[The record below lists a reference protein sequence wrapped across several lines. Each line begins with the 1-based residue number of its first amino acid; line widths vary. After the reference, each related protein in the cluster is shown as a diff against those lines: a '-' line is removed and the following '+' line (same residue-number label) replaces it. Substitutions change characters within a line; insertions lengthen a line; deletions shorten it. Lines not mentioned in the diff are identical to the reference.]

1 MFNGLGTAMI
11 TPFDENGA
19 VDFPALEKIVDG
31 QLKGKVDALF
41 VCGTTGEPPTM
52 NASEREKV
60 VSAVIE
66 QVNGRIPVFVGTG
79 SNDCA
84 HAVELSKQAQAM
96 GANGVLAVTPYY
108 NKCTQEGLYL
118 YYKAINDAIDI
129 PIVAY
134 NVPGRTGVNMK
145 PETVEKLTSLSN
157 VRGVKEASGNIAQ
170 ILETSRRI
178 RGSQINLYSG
188 DDCIAVP
195 IMSVGGSGLISVA
208 SNAIPSV
215 MSEMIHAW
223 LDGDHAKALEM
234 QMKYQPF
241 FDAMFFE
248 VNPIPVKT
256 ACALL
261 GMCKPYMRLPLTTL
275 TQDNTAKLEKTMKD
289 LAIL

>member
-1 MFNGLGTAMI
+1 MFKGLGTAMI
-11 TPFDENGA
+11 TPFDADGA
-19 VDFPALEKIVDG
+19 VDYSALEKIVDG
-31 QLKGKVDALF
+31 QLKGNVDALF

-52 NASEREKV
+52 NAAEREKV
-60 VSAVIE
+60 IKSVID
-66 QVNGRIPVFVGTG
+66 QVNGKIPVFVGTG

-84 HAVELSKQAQAM
+84 HAVELSKHAQEM
-96 GANGVLAVTPYY
+96 GADGVLAVTPYY
-108 NKCTQEGLYL
+108 NKCTQDGLYL

-145 PETVEKLTSLSN
+145 SETVERLTSLKN
-157 VRGVKEASGNIAQ
+157 VKGVKEASGNIAQ

-208 SNAIPSV
+208 SNAIPSI

-223 LDGDHAKALEM
+223 LDGDHAKALGM

-241 FDAMFFE
+241 FDAMFLE

-261 GMCKPYMRLPLTTL
+261 DMCKPYMRLPLTTL
-275 TQDNTAKLEKTMKD
+275 TDGNREKLEKIMKD

>member
-1 MFNGLGTAMI
+1 MFKGLGTAMI
-11 TPFDENGA
+11 TPFDADGA
-19 VDFPALEKIVDG
+19 VDYSALEKIVDG
-31 QLKGKVDALF
+31 QLKGNVDALF

-52 NASEREKV
+52 NAVEREKV
-60 VSAVIE
+60 IKSVIE
-66 QVNGRIPVFVGTG
+66 QVNGKISVFVGTG

-84 HAVELSKQAQAM
+84 HAVELSKHAQEM
-96 GANGVLAVTPYY
+96 GADGVLAVTPYY
-108 NKCTQEGLYL
+108 NKCTQDGLYL

-145 PETVEKLTSLSN
+145 SETVERLTSLKN
-157 VRGVKEASGNIAQ
+157 VKGVKEASGNIAQ

-208 SNAIPSV
+208 SNAIPSI

-223 LDGDHAKALEM
+223 LDGDHAKALDM

-241 FDAMFFE
+241 FEAMFLE

-261 GMCKPYMRLPLTTL
+261 DMCKPYMRLPLTTL
-275 TQDNTAKLEKTMKD
+275 TDGNREKLEKIMKD

>member
-1 MFNGLGTAMI
+1 MFKGLGTAMI
-11 TPFDENGA
+11 TPFDASGA
-19 VDFPALEKIVDG
+19 VDYPALEKIVDS
-31 QLKGKVDALF
+31 QLNGEVDALF

-52 NASEREKV
+52 SAEEREKV
-60 VSAVIE
+60 VKSVIE

-96 GANGVLAVTPYY
+96 GADGVLAVTPYY

-145 PETVEKLTSLSN
+145 PETVEKLTTLKN

-208 SNAIPSV
+208 SNAVPAL

-223 LDGDHAKALEM
+223 LDGDHAKALDM

-241 FDAMFFE
+241 FDAMFLE

-261 GMCKPYMRLPLTTL
+261 NMCGPYMRLPLTVL
-275 TQDNTAKLEKTMKD
+275 TDDNKAKLEKIMKD

>member
-1 MFNGLGTAMI
+1 MFKGLGTAMI
-11 TPFDENGA
+11 TPFDADGE
-19 VDFPALEKIVDG
+19 VDYSALEKIVDC
-31 QLKGKVDALF
+31 QLKGNVDALF

-52 NASEREKV
+52 NAAEREKV
-60 VSAVIE
+60 IKSVID
-66 QVNGRIPVFVGTG
+66 QVNGKIPVFVGTG

-84 HAVELSKQAQAM
+84 HAVELSKHAQEM
-96 GANGVLAVTPYY
+96 GADGVLAVTPYY
-108 NKCTQEGLYL
+108 NKCTQDGLYL

-145 PETVEKLTSLSN
+145 SETVERLTSLKN
-157 VRGVKEASGNIAQ
+157 VKGVKEASGNIAQ

-208 SNAIPSV
+208 SNAIPSI

-223 LDGDHAKALEM
+223 LDGDHAKALGM

-241 FDAMFFE
+241 FEAMFLE

-261 GMCKPYMRLPLTTL
+261 DMCKPYMRLPLTTL
-275 TQDNTAKLEKTMKD
+275 TDGNREKLEKIMKD

>member
-1 MFNGLGTAMI
+1 MFKGLGTAMI
-11 TPFDENGA
+11 TPFDADGA
-19 VDFPALEKIVDG
+19 VDYSALEKIVDS
-31 QLKGKVDALF
+31 QLNGNVDALF

-52 NASEREKV
+52 NAAEREKV
-60 VSAVIE
+60 IKSVID
-66 QVNGRIPVFVGTG
+66 QVNGKIPVFVGTG

-84 HAVELSKQAQAM
+84 HAVELSKHAQEM
-96 GANGVLAVTPYY
+96 GADGVLAVTPYY
-108 NKCTQEGLYL
+108 NKCTQDGLYL

-145 PETVEKLTSLSN
+145 SETVERLTSLKN
-157 VRGVKEASGNIAQ
+157 VKGVKEASGNIAQ

-208 SNAIPSV
+208 SNAIPSI

-223 LDGDHAKALEM
+223 LDGDHAKALDM

-241 FDAMFFE
+241 FEAMFLE

-261 GMCKPYMRLPLTTL
+261 DMCKPYMRLPLTTL
-275 TQDNTAKLEKTMKD
+275 TDGNREKLEKIMKD

>member
-1 MFNGLGTAMI
+1 MFKGLGTAMI
-11 TPFDENGA
+11 TPFDASGA
-19 VDFPALEKIVDG
+19 VDYPALEKIVDS
-31 QLKGKVDALF
+31 QLNGKVDALF

-52 NASEREKV
+52 SADEREKV
-60 VSAVIE
+60 VKSVIE

-96 GANGVLAVTPYY
+96 GADGVLAVTPYY

-145 PETVEKLTSLSN
+145 PETVEKLTTLKN

-208 SNAIPSV
+208 SNAVPAL

-223 LDGDHAKALEM
+223 LDGDHAKALDM

-241 FDAMFFE
+241 FDAMFLE

-261 GMCKPYMRLPLTTL
+261 NMCGPYMRLPLTVL
-275 TQDNTAKLEKTMKD
+275 TDDNKAKLEKIMKD

>member
-1 MFNGLGTAMI
+1 MFKGLGTAMI
-11 TPFDENGA
+11 TPFDADGA
-19 VDFPALEKIVDG
+19 VDYSALEKIVDC
-31 QLKGKVDALF
+31 QLKGNVDALF

-52 NASEREKV
+52 NAAEREKV
-60 VSAVIE
+60 IKSVID
-66 QVNGRIPVFVGTG
+66 QVNGKIPVFVGTG

-84 HAVELSKQAQAM
+84 HAVELSKHAQKM
-96 GANGVLAVTPYY
+96 GADGVLAVTPYY
-108 NKCTQEGLYL
+108 NKCTQDGLYL

-145 PETVEKLTSLSN
+145 SATVERLTSLKN
-157 VRGVKEASGNIAQ
+157 VKGVKEASGNIAQ

-208 SNAIPSV
+208 SNAIPSI

-223 LDGDHAKALEM
+223 LDGDHAKALDM

-241 FDAMFFE
+241 FEAMFLE

-261 GMCKPYMRLPLTTL
+261 DMCKPYMRLPLTTL
-275 TQDNTAKLEKTMKD
+275 TDGNREKLEKIMKD

>member
-1 MFNGLGTAMI
+1 MFKGLGTAMI
-11 TPFDENGA
+11 TPFDADGA
-19 VDFPALEKIVDG
+19 VDYSALEKIVDS
-31 QLKGKVDALF
+31 QLKGNVDALF

-52 NASEREKV
+52 NAAEREKV
-60 VSAVIE
+60 IKSVID
-66 QVNGRIPVFVGTG
+66 QVNGKIPVFVGTG

-84 HAVELSKQAQAM
+84 HAVELSKHAQEM
-96 GANGVLAVTPYY
+96 GADGVLAVTPYY
-108 NKCTQEGLYL
+108 NKCTQDGLYL

-145 PETVEKLTSLSN
+145 SETVERLTSLKN
-157 VRGVKEASGNIAQ
+157 VKGVKEASGNIAQ

-208 SNAIPSV
+208 SNAIPSI

-223 LDGDHAKALEM
+223 LDGDHAKALDM

-241 FDAMFFE
+241 FEAMFLE

-261 GMCKPYMRLPLTTL
+261 DMCKPYMRLPLTTL
-275 TQDNTAKLEKTMKD
+275 TDGNREKLEKIMKD

>member
-1 MFNGLGTAMI
+1 MFKGLGTAMI
-11 TPFDENGA
+11 TPFDADGA
-19 VDFPALEKIVDG
+19 VDYSALEKIVDG
-31 QLKGKVDALF
+31 QLKGNVDALF

-52 NASEREKV
+52 SASERDKV
-60 VSAVIE
+60 VRSVIE
-66 QVNGRIPVFVGTG
+66 QVNGKIPVFVGTG

-84 HAVELSKQAQAM
+84 HAVELSKHAQAI
-96 GANGVLAVTPYY
+96 GADGVLAVTPYY
-108 NKCTQEGLYL
+108 NKCTQEGLHL

-129 PIVAY
+129 PVVAY

-157 VRGVKEASGNIAQ
+157 IRGVKEASGNIAQ

-195 IMSVGGSGLISVA
+195 IMSVGASGLISVA
-208 SNAIPSV
+208 SNAIPATV
-215 MSEMIHAW
+215 SEMIHAW
-223 LDGDHAKALEM
+223 LDGNVAKALDM
-234 QMKYQPF
+234 QMKYKPF
-241 FDAMFFE
+241 FDAMFLE

-261 GMCKPYMRLPLTTL
+261 GMCEPYMRLPLTTL
-275 TQDNTAKLEKTMKD
+275 TDGNRQTLEKIMKD

>member
-1 MFNGLGTAMI
+1 MVKGLGTAMI
-11 TPFDENGA
+11 TPFDADGA
-19 VDFPALEKIVDG
+19 VDYSALEKIVDG
-31 QLKGKVDALF
+31 QLKGNVDALF

-52 NASEREKV
+52 NAAEREKV
-60 VSAVIE
+60 IKSVID
-66 QVNGRIPVFVGTG
+66 QVNGKIPVFVGTG

-84 HAVELSKQAQAM
+84 HAVELSKHAQEM
-96 GANGVLAVTPYY
+96 GADGVLAVTPYY
-108 NKCTQEGLYL
+108 NKCTQDGLYL

-145 PETVEKLTSLSN
+145 SETVERLTSLKN
-157 VRGVKEASGNIAQ
+157 VKGVKEASGNIAQ

-208 SNAIPSV
+208 SNAIPSI

-223 LDGDHAKALEM
+223 LDGDHAKALDM

-241 FDAMFFE
+241 FEAMFLE

-261 GMCKPYMRLPLTTL
+261 DMCKPYMRLPLTTL
-275 TQDNTAKLEKTMKD
+275 TDGNREKLEKIMKD

>member
-1 MFNGLGTAMI
+1 MFKGLGTAMI
-11 TPFDENGA
+11 TPFDADGA
-19 VDFPALEKIVDG
+19 VDYSALEKIVDG
-31 QLKGKVDALF
+31 QLKGNVDALF

-52 NASEREKV
+52 NAAEREKV
-60 VSAVIE
+60 IKSVID
-66 QVNGRIPVFVGTG
+66 QVNGKIPVFVGTG

-84 HAVELSKQAQAM
+84 HAVELSKHAQEM
-96 GANGVLAVTPYY
+96 GADGVLAVTPYY
-108 NKCTQEGLYL
+108 NKCTQDGLYL

-145 PETVEKLTSLSN
+145 SETVERLTSLKN
-157 VRGVKEASGNIAQ
+157 VKGVKEASGNIAQ

-208 SNAIPSV
+208 SNAIPSI

-223 LDGDHAKALEM
+223 LDGDHAKALDM

-241 FDAMFFE
+241 FEAMFLE

-261 GMCKPYMRLPLTTL
+261 DMCKPYMRLPLTTL
-275 TQDNTAKLEKTMKD
+275 TDGNREKLEKIMKN

>member
-31 QLKGKVDALF
+31 QLKGKVDVLF

-79 SNDCA
+79 NNDCA

-195 IMSVGGSGLISVA
+195 IMSIGGSGLISVA

-223 LDGDHAKALEM
+223 LDGDHAKALDM

-241 FDAMFFE
+241 FDAMFLE

>member
-1 MFNGLGTAMI
+1 MFKGLGTAMI
-11 TPFDENGA
+11 TPFDADGA
-19 VDFPALEKIVDG
+19 VDYSALEKIVDG
-31 QLKGKVDALF
+31 QLKGNVDALF

-52 NASEREKV
+52 NAAEREKV
-60 VSAVIE
+60 IKSVID
-66 QVNGRIPVFVGTG
+66 QVNGKIPVFVGTG

-84 HAVELSKQAQAM
+84 HAVELSKHAQEI
-96 GANGVLAVTPYY
+96 GADGVLAVTPYY
-108 NKCTQEGLYL
+108 NKCTQDGLYL

-145 PETVEKLTSLSN
+145 SETVERLTSLKN
-157 VRGVKEASGNIAQ
+157 VKGVKEASGNIAQ

-208 SNAIPSV
+208 SNAIPSI

-223 LDGDHAKALEM
+223 LDGDHAKALDM

-241 FDAMFFE
+241 FEAMFLE

-261 GMCKPYMRLPLTTL
+261 DMCKPYMRLPLTTL
-275 TQDNTAKLEKTMKD
+275 TDGNREKLEKIMKD

>member
-1 MFNGLGTAMI
+1 MFKGLGTAMI
-11 TPFDENGA
+11 TPFNADGA
-19 VDFPALEKIVDG
+19 VDYSALEKIVDS
-31 QLKGKVDALF
+31 QLKGNVDALF

-52 NASEREKV
+52 NAAEREKV
-60 VSAVIE
+60 IKSVID
-66 QVNGRIPVFVGTG
+66 QVNGKIPVFVGTG

-84 HAVELSKQAQAM
+84 HAVELSKHAQEM
-96 GANGVLAVTPYY
+96 GADGVLAVTPYY
-108 NKCTQEGLYL
+108 NKCTQDGLYL

-145 PETVEKLTSLSN
+145 SETVERLTSLKN
-157 VRGVKEASGNIAQ
+157 VKGVKEASGNIAQ

-208 SNAIPSV
+208 SNAIPSI

-223 LDGDHAKALEM
+223 LDGDHAKALDM

-241 FDAMFFE
+241 FDAMFLE

-261 GMCKPYMRLPLTTL
+261 DMCKPYMRLPLTTL
-275 TQDNTAKLEKTMKD
+275 TDGNREKLEKIMKD

>member
-1 MFNGLGTAMI
+1 MFKGLGTAMI
-11 TPFDENGA
+11 TPFDADGA
-19 VDFPALEKIVDG
+19 VDYSALEIIVDG
-31 QLKGKVDALF
+31 QLKGNVDALF

-52 NASEREKV
+52 NAAEREKV
-60 VSAVIE
+60 IKSVID
-66 QVNGRIPVFVGTG
+66 QVNGKIPVFVGTG

-84 HAVELSKQAQAM
+84 HAVELSKHAQEM
-96 GANGVLAVTPYY
+96 GADGVLAVTPYY
-108 NKCTQEGLYL
+108 NKCTQDGLYL

-145 PETVEKLTSLSN
+145 SETVERLTSLKN
-157 VRGVKEASGNIAQ
+157 VKGVKEASGNIAQ

-208 SNAIPSV
+208 SNAIPSI

-223 LDGDHAKALEM
+223 LDGDHAKALDM

-241 FDAMFFE
+241 FEAMFLE

-261 GMCKPYMRLPLTTL
+261 DMCKPYMRLPLTTL
-275 TQDNTAKLEKTMKD
+275 TDGNREKLEKIMKD

>member
-1 MFNGLGTAMI
+1 MFKGLGTAMI
-11 TPFDENGA
+11 TPFDADGA
-19 VDFPALEKIVDG
+19 VDYSALEKIVDG
-31 QLKGKVDALF
+31 QLKGNVDALF

-52 NASEREKV
+52 NAAERET
-60 VSAVIE
+60 VIKSVID
-66 QVNGRIPVFVGTG
+66 QVNGKIPVFVGTG

-84 HAVELSKQAQAM
+84 HAVELSKHAQEM
-96 GANGVLAVTPYY
+96 GADGVLAVTPYY
-108 NKCTQEGLYL
+108 NKCTQDGLYL

-145 PETVEKLTSLSN
+145 SETVERLTSLKN
-157 VRGVKEASGNIAQ
+157 VKGVKEASGNIAQ

-208 SNAIPSV
+208 SNAIPSI

-223 LDGDHAKALEM
+223 LDGDHAKALDM

-241 FDAMFFE
+241 FEAMFLE
-248 VNPIPVKT
+248 VNPIAVKT

-261 GMCKPYMRLPLTTL
+261 DMCKPYMRLPLTTL
-275 TQDNTAKLEKTMKD
+275 TDGNREKLEKIMKD

>member
-1 MFNGLGTAMI
+1 MFKGLGTAMI
-11 TPFDENGA
+11 TPFDADGA
-19 VDFPALEKIVDG
+19 VDYSALEKIVDG
-31 QLKGKVDALF
+31 QLKGNVDALF

-52 NASEREKV
+52 NAAEREKV
-60 VSAVIE
+60 IKSVID
-66 QVNGRIPVFVGTG
+66 QVNGKIPVFVGTG

-84 HAVELSKQAQAM
+84 HAVELSKHAQEM
-96 GANGVLAVTPYY
+96 GADGVLAVTPYY
-108 NKCTQEGLYL
+108 NKCTQDGLYL

-145 PETVEKLTSLSN
+145 SETVERLTSLKN
-157 VRGVKEASGNIAQ
+157 VKGVKEASGNIAQ

-208 SNAIPSV
+208 SNAIPSI

-223 LDGDHAKALEM
+223 LDGDHAKALDM

-241 FDAMFFE
+241 FDAMFLE

-261 GMCKPYMRLPLTTL
+261 DMCKPYMRLPLTTL
-275 TQDNTAKLEKTMKD
+275 TDGNRDKLEKIMKD

>member
-1 MFNGLGTAMI
+1 MFKGLGTAMI
-11 TPFDENGA
+11 TPFDADGA
-19 VDFPALEKIVDG
+19 VDYSALEKIVDG
-31 QLKGKVDALF
+31 QLKGNVDALF

-52 NASEREKV
+52 NAAEREKV
-60 VSAVIE
+60 IKSVIE
-66 QVNGRIPVFVGTG
+66 QVNGKIPVFVGTG

-84 HAVELSKQAQAM
+84 HAVELSKHAQEM
-96 GANGVLAVTPYY
+96 GADGVLAVTPYY
-108 NKCTQEGLYL
+108 NKCTQDGLYL

-145 PETVEKLTSLSN
+145 SETVERLTSLKN

-208 SNAIPSV
+208 SNAIPSI
-215 MSEMIHAW
+215 MSEMIHSW
-223 LDGDHAKALEM
+223 LDGDHAKALDM

-241 FDAMFFE
+241 FDAMFLE

-261 GMCKPYMRLPLTTL
+261 DMCKPYMRLPLTTL
-275 TQDNTAKLEKTMKD
+275 TESNREKLEKIMKD

>member
-1 MFNGLGTAMI
+1 MFKGLGTAMI
-11 TPFDENGA
+11 TPFDADGA
-19 VDFPALEKIVDG
+19 VDYSALEKIVDG
-31 QLKGKVDALF
+31 QLKGNVDALF

-52 NASEREKV
+52 NAAEREKV
-60 VSAVIE
+60 IKSVID
-66 QVNGRIPVFVGTG
+66 QVNGKIPVFVGTG

-84 HAVELSKQAQAM
+84 HAVELSKHAQEM
-96 GANGVLAVTPYY
+96 GADGVLAVTPYY
-108 NKCTQEGLYL
+108 NKCTQDGLYL

-145 PETVEKLTSLSN
+145 SETVERLTSLKN
-157 VRGVKEASGNIAQ
+157 VKGVKEASGNIAQ

-208 SNAIPSV
+208 SNAIPSI

-223 LDGDHAKALEM
+223 LDGDHAKALDM

-241 FDAMFFE
+241 FDAMFLE
-248 VNPIPVKT
+248 VNPIPIKT

-261 GMCKPYMRLPLTTL
+261 DLCKPYMRLPLTTL
-275 TQDNTAKLEKTMKD
+275 TDGNREKLEKIMKD

>member
-1 MFNGLGTAMI
+1 MFKGLGTAMI
-11 TPFDENGA
+11 TPFDADGA
-19 VDFPALEKIVDG
+19 VDYSALEKIVDG
-31 QLKGKVDALF
+31 QLKGNVDALF

-52 NASEREKV
+52 NAAEREKV
-60 VSAVIE
+60 IKSVIE
-66 QVNGRIPVFVGTG
+66 QVNGKIPVFVGTG

-84 HAVELSKQAQAM
+84 HAVELSKHAQEM
-96 GANGVLAVTPYY
+96 GADGVLAVTPYY
-108 NKCTQEGLYL
+108 NKCTQDGLYL

-145 PETVEKLTSLSN
+145 SETVERLTSLKN
-157 VRGVKEASGNIAQ
+157 VKGVKEASGNIAQ
-170 ILETSRRI
+170 ILDTSRRI

-208 SNAIPSV
+208 SNAIPSI

-223 LDGDHAKALEM
+223 LDGDHAKALDM

-241 FDAMFFE
+241 FDAMFLE

-261 GMCKPYMRLPLTTL
+261 DMCKPYMRLPLTTL
-275 TQDNTAKLEKTMKD
+275 TDGNREKLEKIMKD

>member
-1 MFNGLGTAMI
+1 MFKGLGTAMI
-11 TPFDENGA
+11 TPFDADGA
-19 VDFPALEKIVDG
+19 VDYSALEKIVDC
-31 QLKGKVDALF
+31 QLKGNVDALF

-52 NASEREKV
+52 NAAEREKV
-60 VSAVIE
+60 IKSVIE
-66 QVNGRIPVFVGTG
+66 QVNGKIPVFVGTG

-84 HAVELSKQAQAM
+84 HAVELSKHAQEM
-96 GANGVLAVTPYY
+96 GADGVLAVTPYY
-108 NKCTQEGLYL
+108 NKCTQDGLYL

-145 PETVEKLTSLSN
+145 SETVERLTSLKN
-157 VRGVKEASGNIAQ
+157 VKGVKEASGNIAQ

-208 SNAIPSV
+208 SNAIPSI

-223 LDGDHAKALEM
+223 LDGDHAKALDM

-241 FDAMFFE
+241 FEAMFLE

-261 GMCKPYMRLPLTTL
+261 DMCKPYMRLPLTTL
-275 TQDNTAKLEKTMKD
+275 TDGNREKLEKIMKD

>member
-1 MFNGLGTAMI
+1 MFKGLGTAMI
-11 TPFDENGA
+11 TPFDADGA
-19 VDFPALEKIVDG
+19 VDYSALEKIVDC
-31 QLKGKVDALF
+31 QLKGSVDALF

-52 NASEREKV
+52 NAAEREKV
-60 VSAVIE
+60 IKSVID
-66 QVNGRIPVFVGTG
+66 QVNGKIPVFVGTG

-84 HAVELSKQAQAM
+84 HAVELSKHAQEM
-96 GANGVLAVTPYY
+96 GADGVLAVTPYY
-108 NKCTQEGLYL
+108 NKCTQDGLYL

-145 PETVEKLTSLSN
+145 SETVERLTSLKN
-157 VRGVKEASGNIAQ
+157 VKGVKEASGNIAQ

-208 SNAIPSV
+208 SNAIPSI

-223 LDGDHAKALEM
+223 LDGDHAKALDM

-241 FDAMFFE
+241 FEAMFLE

-261 GMCKPYMRLPLTTL
+261 DMCKPYMRLPLTTL
-275 TQDNTAKLEKTMKD
+275 TDGNREKLEKIMKD

>member
-1 MFNGLGTAMI
+1 MFKGLGTAMI
-11 TPFDENGA
+11 TPFDADGA
-19 VDFPALEKIVDG
+19 VDFSALEKIVDG
-31 QLKGKVDALF
+31 QLNGSVDALF

-52 NASEREKV
+52 NAAEREKV
-60 VSAVIE
+60 VKSVIE

-84 HAVELSKQAQAM
+84 HAVEMSKQAQAM
-96 GANGVLAVTPYY
+96 GADGVLAVTPYY
-108 NKCTQEGLYL
+108 NKCTQDGLFL

-145 PETVEKLTSLSN
+145 SETVEKLTVLKN

-208 SNAIPSV
+208 SNAIPAV
-215 MSEMIHAW
+215 MSKMIHAW
-223 LDGDHAKALEM
+223 LDGDHAKALDM
-234 QMKYQPF
+234 QMQYQPF
-241 FDAMFFE
+241 FDAMFLE

-261 GMCKPYMRLPLTTL
+261 GMCKPFMRLPLTAL
-275 TQDNTAKLEKTMKD
+275 TEGNKEKLEKIMKD

>member
-1 MFNGLGTAMI
+1 MFKGLGTAMI
-11 TPFDENGA
+11 TPFDADGA
-19 VDFPALEKIVDG
+19 VDYSALEKIVDG
-31 QLKGKVDALF
+31 QLKGNVDALF

-52 NASEREKV
+52 NAAEREKV
-60 VSAVIE
+60 IKSVIE
-66 QVNGRIPVFVGTG
+66 QVNGKIPVFVGTG

-84 HAVELSKQAQAM
+84 HAVELSKHAQEM
-96 GANGVLAVTPYY
+96 GADGVLAVTPYY
-108 NKCTQEGLYL
+108 NKCTQDGLYL

-145 PETVEKLTSLSN
+145 SETVERLTSLKN
-157 VRGVKEASGNIAQ
+157 VKGVKEASGNIAQ

-208 SNAIPSV
+208 SNAIPSI

-223 LDGDHAKALEM
+223 LDGDHAKALDM

-241 FDAMFFE
+241 FDAMFLE

-261 GMCKPYMRLPLTTL
+261 DMCKPYMRLPLTTL
-275 TQDNTAKLEKTMKD
+275 TDCNREKLEKIMKD

>member
-31 QLKGKVDALF
+31 QLKGKVDVLF

-195 IMSVGGSGLISVA
+195 IMSIGGSGLISVA

-215 MSEMIHAW
+215 MSELIHAW
-223 LDGDHAKALEM
+223 LDGDHAKALDM

-241 FDAMFFE
+241 FDAMFLE

>member
-1 MFNGLGTAMI
+1 MFKGLGTAMI
-11 TPFDENGA
+11 TPFDADGA
-19 VDFPALEKIVDG
+19 VDYSALEKIVDG
-31 QLKGKVDALF
+31 QLKGNVDALF

-52 NASEREKV
+52 NAAEREKV
-60 VSAVIE
+60 IKSVID
-66 QVNGRIPVFVGTG
+66 QVNGKIPVFVGTG

-84 HAVELSKQAQAM
+84 HAVELSKHAQEM
-96 GANGVLAVTPYY
+96 GADGVLAVTPYY
-108 NKCTQEGLYL
+108 NKCTQDGLYL

-134 NVPGRTGVNMK
+134 NVPGRPGGNKK
-145 PETVEKLTSLSN
+145 PETVERLTSLKH
-157 VRGVKEASGNIAQ
+157 VKGVKEASGNIAQ

-208 SNAIPSV
+208 SNAIPSI

-223 LDGDHAKALEM
+223 LDGDHAKALDM

-241 FDAMFFE
+241 FEAMFLE

-261 GMCKPYMRLPLTTL
+261 DMCKPYMRLPLTTL
-275 TQDNTAKLEKTMKD
+275 TDGNRDKLEKIMKD

>member
-1 MFNGLGTAMI
+1 MFKGLGTAMI
-11 TPFDENGA
+11 TPFDADGA
-19 VDFPALEKIVDG
+19 VDYSALEKIVDG
-31 QLKGKVDALF
+31 QLKGNVDALF

-52 NASEREKV
+52 SASERDKV
-60 VSAVIE
+60 VRSVIE
-66 QVNGRIPVFVGTG
+66 QVNGKIPVFVGTG

-84 HAVELSKQAQAM
+84 HAVELSKHAQAM
-96 GANGVLAVTPYY
+96 GADGVLTVTPYY

-129 PIVAY
+129 PVVAY

-157 VRGVKEASGNIAQ
+157 IRGVKEASGNIAQ

-195 IMSVGGSGLISVA
+195 IMSVGASGLISVA
-208 SNAIPSV
+208 SNAIPATV
-215 MSEMIHAW
+215 SEMIHAW
-223 LDGDHAKALEM
+223 LDGNVAKALDM
-234 QMKYQPF
+234 QMKYKPF
-241 FDAMFFE
+241 FDAMFLE

-261 GMCKPYMRLPLTTL
+261 GMCEPYMRLPLTTL
-275 TQDNTAKLEKTMKD
+275 TDGNKQTLEKIMKD

>member
-1 MFNGLGTAMI
+1 MFKGLGTAMI
-11 TPFDENGA
+11 TPFDADGA
-19 VDFPALEKIVDG
+19 VDYSALEKIVDG
-31 QLKGKVDALF
+31 QLKGNVDALF

-52 NASEREKV
+52 NAAEREKV
-60 VSAVIE
+60 IKSVID
-66 QVNGRIPVFVGTG
+66 QVNGKIPVFVGTG

-84 HAVELSKQAQAM
+84 HAVELSKHAQEM
-96 GANGVLAVTPYY
+96 GADGVLAVTPYY
-108 NKCTQEGLYL
+108 NKCTQDGLYL

-145 PETVEKLTSLSN
+145 SETVERLTSLKN
-157 VRGVKEASGNIAQ
+157 VKGVKEASGNIAQ

-208 SNAIPSV
+208 SNAIPSI

-223 LDGDHAKALEM
+223 LDGDHAKALDL

-241 FDAMFFE
+241 FDAMFLE

-261 GMCKPYMRLPLTTL
+261 DMCKPYMRLPLTTL
-275 TQDNTAKLEKTMKD
+275 TDGNREKLEKIMKD

>member
-1 MFNGLGTAMI
+1 MFKGLGTAMI
-11 TPFDENGA
+11 TPFDADGA
-19 VDFPALEKIVDG
+19 VDYSALEKIVDG
-31 QLKGKVDALF
+31 QLKGNVDALF

-52 NASEREKV
+52 NAAEREKV
-60 VSAVIE
+60 IKSVID
-66 QVNGRIPVFVGTG
+66 QVNGKIPVFVGTG

-84 HAVELSKQAQAM
+84 HAVELSKHAQEM
-96 GANGVLAVTPYY
+96 GADGVLAVTPYY
-108 NKCTQEGLYL
+108 NKCTQDGLYL

-145 PETVEKLTSLSN
+145 SETVERLTSLKN
-157 VRGVKEASGNIAQ
+157 VKGVKEASGNIAQ

-208 SNAIPSV
+208 SNAIPSI

-223 LDGDHAKALEM
+223 LDGDHAKALDM

-241 FDAMFFE
+241 FEAMFLE

-261 GMCKPYMRLPLTTL
+261 DMCKPYMRLPLTTL
-275 TQDNTAKLEKTMKD
+275 TDSNREKLEKIMKD

>member
-1 MFNGLGTAMI
+1 MFKGLGTAMI
-11 TPFDENGA
+11 TPFDADGA
-19 VDFPALEKIVDG
+19 VDYSALEKIVDS
-31 QLKGKVDALF
+31 QLKGNVDALF

-52 NASEREKV
+52 NAAEREKV
-60 VSAVIE
+60 IKSVID
-66 QVNGRIPVFVGTG
+66 QVNGKIPVFVGTG

-84 HAVELSKQAQAM
+84 HAVELSKHAQEM
-96 GANGVLAVTPYY
+96 GADGVLAVTPYY
-108 NKCTQEGLYL
+108 NKCTQDGLYL

-145 PETVEKLTSLSN
+145 SETVERLTSLKN
-157 VRGVKEASGNIAQ
+157 VKGVKEASGNIAQ

-208 SNAIPSV
+208 SNAIPSI

-223 LDGDHAKALEM
+223 LDGDHAKALDM

-241 FDAMFFE
+241 FDAMFLE

-261 GMCKPYMRLPLTTL
+261 DMCKPYMRLPLTTL
-275 TQDNTAKLEKTMKD
+275 TDGNREKLEKIMKD